1 MSILSAQV
9 TPLFPIYLSLFSE
22 RKLAMIANVIMSFMV
37 LLLVYLITLNFS
49 SHKIALISVI
59 ILSVEP
65 SFYASSL
72 NLATET
78 LFTLFL
84 VLGIYFTVGKP
95 FLNNNINLLLQA
107 IMFGMS
113 VLVRPVALIT
123 IAAFS
128 LLYLVYFIRTS
139 KKIYFGSIFLLITP
153 SIIWSFRNFFTHGF
167 FNVSSISANNI
178 FVYDGV
184 ASLSI
189 AEGITFEEAGK
200 IESELKATSVNP
212 IYNIK
217 ENYDYDN
224 NRGFE
229 LITEHPMSVLIL
241 HVKGLF
247 KTSFGIFK
255 SKFYIIINDIYRID
269 SKMLTGAILLAL
281 GLLVVCI
288 WIFIVF
294 GIYPALKSDSYNAI
308 SIFLLAISVILPATS
323 HVAYARFRAPA
334 APFISIIAAFGLSY
348 LLQLSKF
355 RNMNLS
361 RLE

>member
-9 TPLFPIYLSLFSE
+9 TPLFPIYLSLFSD
-22 RKLAMIANVIMSFMV
+22 RKLAMIANVILSFMV
-37 LLLVYLITLNFS
+37 LILVYLITLNFS
-49 SHKIALISVI
+49 SHRIALIGI
-59 ILSVEP
+59 TILSVEP

-84 VLGIYFTVGKP
+84 VLGIYFTACKP

-107 IMFGMS
+107 IIFGMS

-153 SIIWSFRNFFTHGF
+153 SIVWSIRNFFTHGF

-200 IESELKATSVNP
+200 IESELKATSVDP

-247 KTSFGIFK
+247 KILFGIFK

-288 WIFIVF
+288 WTFIIY

-308 SIFLLAISVILPATS
+308 SILLLAISVILPATS

-334 APFISIIAAFGLSY
+334 APFLSVIAALGLSY

-355 RNMNLS
+355 RNTNLS